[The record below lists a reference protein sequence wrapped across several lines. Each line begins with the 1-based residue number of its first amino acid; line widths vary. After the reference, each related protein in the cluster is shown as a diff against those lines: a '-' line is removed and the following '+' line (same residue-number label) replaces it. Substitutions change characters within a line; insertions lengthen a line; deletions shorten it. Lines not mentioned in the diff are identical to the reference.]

1 MKKSYNEV
9 NILVWDFDED
19 VTTNFIQ
26 ASGEQYQ
33 NGDGFA
39 DDDFE

>member
-1 MKKSYNEV
+1 MKNSYKEIK
-9 NILVWDFDED
+9 ILVWNFNDD